1 MQFYTILDS
10 LCVLSSSFCSIKPLI
25 EKETCLP
32 LLQSVIHD
40 TVALLDDVQ
49 AYRDNVNVSAAKYVQ
64 GEIFLN
70 LVLPCSIGS
79 VRFLFHFR
87 EGDKTKLL
95 KDFTAFPKV
104 TQLMKEVRDV
114 SKSLDD
120 LRPEIA
126 QRLSLFSTQYTCVSG
141 QEYLIEVKNTNVKC
155 VPENWKKISRLEPNY
170 F

>member
-64 GEIFLN
+64 
-70 LVLPCSIGS
+70 
-79 VRFLFHFR
+79 
-87 EGDKTKLL
+87 
-95 KDFTAFPKV
+95 
-104 TQLMKEVRDV
+104 
-114 SKSLDD
+114 
-120 LRPEIA
+120 
-126 QRLSLFSTQYTCVSG
+126 
-141 QEYLIEVKNTNVKC
+141 
-155 VPENWKKISRLEPNY
+155 
-170 F
+170 